1 MLFETCYPLQKYS
14 SVHDL
19 QGRISSIS
27 KESVFDSLR
36 NVIEY
41 QTQPLKKLYLSGG
54 IDYTYYQ
61 MATTSIRSAMLTEFL
76 KPFIRKTS
84 ISKRFAEN
92 EVNGLLKKI
101 FREYN
106 PADPYYAIGV
116 RSYGFIAD
124 YERYLMHDVLTNIT
138 LRNRMVDSLIEGD
151 SLLLPIEDFIPYLLF
166 EQDGFREH
174 IWGTQLYLVKRLFP
188 EEVPINDLRAFKH
201 FYPTSSYLPFL
212 AKLYERDLAINDSLS
227 VEVIIVDSLAR
238 IDDFEILAQTIQDS
252 SKLIFVDLWASWCIP
267 CKEQFE
273 FNQKLDTLL
282 ERYRISKVYVAIDQ
296 LFAKKS
302 WLNDIKRYRLL
313 GRHYIANDRFKLFL
327 QLQVFKE
334 GEEFSIPKYI
344 LLDRSGA
351 ILNSNLARP
360 SSFGLLERQLRQYVM
375 DD

>member
-1 MLFETCYPLQKYS
+1 
-14 SVHDL
+14 
-19 QGRISSIS
+19 
-27 KESVFDSLR
+27 
-36 NVIEY
+36 
-41 QTQPLKKLYLSGG
+41 
-54 IDYTYYQ
+54 
-61 MATTSIRSAMLTEFL
+61 MLTEFL

-124 YERYLMHDVLTNIT
+124 YKRYLMHDVLTNIT

-227 VEVIIVDSLAR
+227 VGVIIMDSLAR
-238 IDDFEILAQTIQDS
+238 IDDFKILAQTIQDS
-252 SKLIFVDLWASWCIP
+252 STLIFIDLWASWCIP

-273 FNQKLDTLL
+273 FNEVLDPFLA
-282 ERYRISKVYVAIDQ
+282 EHKIAKVYIAIDQ
-296 LFAKKS
+296 LLAIKS
-302 WLNDIKRYRLL
+302 WLNDIKRYRLAGL
-313 GRHYIANDRFKLFL
+313 HYVAGSELKSFL
-327 QLQVFKE
+327 QQHVFKD
-334 GEEFSIPKYI
+334 GEDFSIPRYI
-344 LLDRSGA
+344 LLDKSGK
-351 ILNSNLARP
+351 ILHSDLARP
-360 SSFGLLERQLRQYVM
+360 SSFSLLQRQLKQCLLSE
-375 DD
+375 